1 LEGIVTNASPAPAL
15 VDRRLIKAVSNPT
28 RVDIF
33 INLLEGG
40 PSSPSKIAKQLDC
53 ISVNLVAHHI
63 KVLRDLGCVEL
74 VDEIKHGGR
83 TERIYRA
90 TKRHFFSAEESEF
103 MDAEDVRSITLD
115 ILRLISNDIEISL
128 LANAFDRLTDNHLSR
143 VPLRL
148 DREGWGEVVRILGRT
163 LEEVQEAGE
172 RSVERAGAGGEELMD
187 VRVAMM
193 QFPMSG
199 NQD

>member
-1 LEGIVTNASPAPAL
+1 MSNTSPAPAL

-33 INLLEGG
+33 MYLTERG

-90 TKRHFFSAEESEF
+90 TKRHYFSATESAF

-115 ILRLISNDIEISL
+115 ILRLISNDIETSL
-128 LANAFDRLTDNHLSR
+128 LANSFDRITDNHLSR
-143 VPLRL
+143 IPVRL
-148 DREGWGEVVRILGRT
+148 DQEGWNEVVRILGRT
-163 LEEVQEAGE
+163 LEEVEEAGE
-172 RSVERAGAGGEELMD
+172 RSAKRARADGTELMD
-187 VRVAMM
+187 ARVAIM
-193 QFPMSG
+193 QFPMPERKA
-199 NQD
+199 